1 MHKSSISSVE
11 IATGMFMLLFNSLF
25 LPMFCYLPFILR
37 YFMILCVF
45 ISCPSTFLSC
55 ALLPC
60 PSIICSY
67 PFIVPAC
74 HVQIL
79 TDRIFG
85 MHDLGHHGGHNL
97 YVWILGKK
105 TNIHSYKSIFF
116 RVHIPFMPFILLS
129 VSCQFPFTSFHVPSI
144 SVNHIFVLRSPYLIS
159 LLSFCSFMSFW
170 CSSGFPFRSSHF
182 PSHFPSHVPSH
193 FPFMSLSFYS
203 LVTSVSFPFSFK
215 SFHFS
220 CMSCHF
226 SKSYRISVHICFK
239 LCSWSLVLF
248 MIFLARL
255 CIGVPIHYVIM
266 CSSFKAV

>member
-11 IATGMFMLLFNSLF
+11 IATGMFMCLFNSLF

-105 TNIHSYKSIFF
+105 QIYTHTKAFSFVF
-116 RVHIPFMPFILLS
+116 TFLS
-129 VSCQFPFTSFHVPSI
+129 CLSFSCQFPASFLSLPSMFLLFPSI
-144 SVNHIFVLRSPYLIS
+144 IS
-159 LLSFCSFMSFW
+159 L
-170 CSSGFPFRSSHF
+170 
-182 PSHFPSHVPSH
+182 
-193 FPFMSLSFYS
+193 FY
-203 LVTSVSFPFSFK
+203 
-215 SFHFS
+215 
-220 CMSCHF
+220 
-226 SKSYRISVHICFK
+226 VHLI
-239 LCSWSLVLF
+239 
-248 MIFLARL
+248 
-255 CIGVPIHYVIM
+255 
-266 CSSFKAV
+266 